1 MVLTSCC
8 LLLHRQFCSRRH
20 LAVCKLIVTSNVR
33 AKTEIPIVFMRLKIH
48 TFEIVTLREFGLI
61 PSPHQNPSNHFPK
74 RCGGM
79 VMGRIQLKRSFENV
93 KENNGV
99 LPPVFQLEKKK
110 RKKENLGKMQKH
122 LFNIAHISFNNKNQ

>member
-1 MVLTSCC
+1 
-8 LLLHRQFCSRRH
+8 
-20 LAVCKLIVTSNVR
+20 
-33 AKTEIPIVFMRLKIH
+33 
-48 TFEIVTLREFGLI
+48 
-61 PSPHQNPSNHFPK
+61 
-74 RCGGM
+74 M

-122 LFNIAHISFNNKNQ
+122 LFNIAYISFNNKNQ